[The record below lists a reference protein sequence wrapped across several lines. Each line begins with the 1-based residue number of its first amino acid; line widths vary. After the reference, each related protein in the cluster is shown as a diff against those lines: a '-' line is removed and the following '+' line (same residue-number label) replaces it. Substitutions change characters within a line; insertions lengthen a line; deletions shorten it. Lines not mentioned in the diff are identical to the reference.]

1 MQTNE
6 GLPFGI
12 AVCVVVGKKTSN
24 PPRLH
29 PLDFSLKYGLP
40 KVLHDEKVV
49 SDF

>member
-12 AVCVVVGKKTSN
+12 AVCVVVRKNESN
-24 PPRLH
+24 PPRLASVN
-29 PLDFSLKYGLP
+29 FSLKFRLP